1 MGSGK
6 TTVGTLLA
14 RQLAWRFVDLDD
26 RIEESAG
33 LPIPQIFERL
43 GEAYFRQLEADQLR
57 AALGRASELKQGTI
71 LALGCGRYAQ
81 SGCPEVLR
89 SAGVPVLWLDSP
101 FDILLS

>member
-57 AALGRASELKQGTI
+57 AVPTLPPPAWAS
-71 LALGCGRYAQ
+71 
-81 SGCPEVLR
+81 LR
-89 SAGVPVLWLDSP
+89 SAHPTIFTAGARRGGGHIPAP
-101 FDILLS
+101 H